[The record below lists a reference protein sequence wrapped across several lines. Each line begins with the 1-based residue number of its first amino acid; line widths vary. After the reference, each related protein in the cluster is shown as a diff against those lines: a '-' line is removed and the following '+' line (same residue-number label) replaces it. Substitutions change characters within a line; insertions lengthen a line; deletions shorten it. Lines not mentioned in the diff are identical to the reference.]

1 MFGIL
6 IVIGFRKNLSAEKCA
21 RARSFCDCASPGDEG
36 SIVCARSPKKVG
48 VGAGEGGGRGDEK
61 GGEASKYGG
70 SQNLCS
76 ENHGCAHQIT
86 CYGESSK
93 HFTHA
98 KKRKSGGRT

>member
-6 IVIGFRKNLSAEKCA
+6 IVIGFRKNLRLRSV
-21 RARSFCDCASPGDEG
+21 RAQDRFATALPQGMKAQSCVLSFPQKSRRG
-36 SIVCARSPKKVG
+36 SGGR
-48 VGAGEGGGRGDEK
+48 GGGRGDEK

-86 CYGESSK
+86 CYGASSM
-93 HFTHA
+93 
-98 KKRKSGGRT
+98 